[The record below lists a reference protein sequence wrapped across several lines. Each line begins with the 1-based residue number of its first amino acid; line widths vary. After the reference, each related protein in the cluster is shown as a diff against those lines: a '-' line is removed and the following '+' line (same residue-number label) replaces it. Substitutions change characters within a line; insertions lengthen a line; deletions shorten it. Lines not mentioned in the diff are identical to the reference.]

1 MRRTLPAILLL
12 FACSSDPASEVG
24 ELRLDTDDLV
34 YFPGAPITATLSNR
48 TIDVL
53 FVSHCNYHF
62 LVAVER
68 RMAGAWTPDSQ
79 LNGPACLGI
88 YPAGELRIEPRESV
102 VESLT
107 IRSEGEYRLTVYAR
121 RASQDFGDVVA
132 RSGPFT
138 VRYPPD

>member
-1 MRRTLPAILLL
+1 MRRLLPAVLLL

-24 ELRLDTDDLV
+24 ELRLDTDELV

-53 FVSHCNYHF
+53 FVSHCNYHV
-62 LVAVER
+62 LLAVEKR
-68 RMAGAWTPDSQ
+68 VAGAWTPDAQ

-88 YPAGELRIEPRESV
+88 YPSGELRIEPLQSV
-102 VESLT
+102 VENLAISST
-107 IRSEGEYRLTVYAR
+107 GEYRLTVYAR

-138 VRYPPD
+138 VRFPPD